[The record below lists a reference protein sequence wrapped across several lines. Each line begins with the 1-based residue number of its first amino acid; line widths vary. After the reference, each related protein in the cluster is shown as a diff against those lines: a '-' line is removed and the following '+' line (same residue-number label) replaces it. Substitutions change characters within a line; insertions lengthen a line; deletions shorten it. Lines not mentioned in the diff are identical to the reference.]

1 MMAGRMVGDAD
12 EHSLMVK
19 EAVGESLSLT
29 QAIAVIMMGVSGLLM
44 SGVMPVLMG
53 GLVDLHRL
61 DPAQLGVTAMAEGL
75 VMGLSTAAASAMLPP
90 RGLRLWAVMS
100 SLALA
105 LLGGA
110 GAWASGT
117 MVIVLRAVAGLP
129 EGILLWISI
138 GMIARHATPERMSAV
153 LLAAMTAA
161 QFVLALLL
169 TLVVL
174 PRFGVSG
181 GFIALALGSLMA
193 GLAAAKIPASYA
205 PLIKPVGESSAP
217 PLKGWI
223 ALAAT
228 VIFTASFP
236 AVAVFLQ
243 PIAHQAGHDAQVARL
258 ALTLSLL
265 AQLIGGGVAT
275 VIAGRI
281 HYLPVLLVGSAI
293 YVGCWAVM
301 GVPEPSWMFIS
312 AVSVTG
318 FCYLGI
324 TPFLVPMLIEAD
336 PSRRAAMMGGGAQV
350 LAGAL
355 GPLVSSQLV
364 SRNNVDPVL
373 WLAVTLMLSGLAIIA
388 GLYVVARRRRRLRQL
403 VVVPQ
408 DVS

>member
-1 MMAGRMVGDAD
+1 MREAGG
-12 EHSLMVK
+12 HSLVVN
-19 EAVGESLSLT
+19 EAVGESLSLI
-29 QAIAVIMMGVSGLLM
+29 QAVAVIMMGVCGLLM

-53 GLVDLHRL
+53 SLVDLHRI
-61 DPAQLGVTAMAEGL
+61 DPSQLGVTAMAEGL
-75 VMGLSTAAASAMLPP
+75 VMGLSTAAASALLPP
-90 RGLRLWAVMS
+90 RGLRAWAVGS

-105 LLGGA
+105 LISGA

-117 MVIVLRAVAGLP
+117 LVIGLRAMAGLP

-193 GLAAAKIPASYA
+193 LFAAGKLPRSYA

-217 PLKGWI
+217 PLRGWV
-223 ALAAT
+223 ALVAT

-236 AVAVFLQ
+236 AVAVFLL
-243 PIAHQAGHDAQVARL
+243 PIAHQAGHDAEVARL

-265 AQLIGGGVAT
+265 AQLVGGSMAT
-275 VIAGRI
+275 WIAGRI
-281 HYLPVLLVGSAI
+281 HYLPVLLGGSAI

-301 GVPEPSWMFIS
+301 GVQEPSWAFIA
-312 AVSVTG
+312 AVTVTG

-373 WLAVTLMLSGLAIIA
+373 WLAVTLMLCGLSVIV
-388 GLYVVARRRRRLRQL
+388 GLYFVERRQRHLRQL
-403 VVVPQ
+403 VVVSQ
-408 DVS
+408 DLS

>member
-1 MMAGRMVGDAD
+1 VG
-12 EHSLMVK
+12 
-19 EAVGESLSLT
+19 
-29 QAIAVIMMGVSGLLM
+29 
-44 SGVMPVLMG
+44 
-53 GLVDLHRL
+53 
-61 DPAQLGVTAMAEGL
+61 
-75 VMGLSTAAASAMLPP
+75 
-90 RGLRLWAVMS
+90 S

-105 LLGGA
+105 VLSGA
-110 GAWASGT
+110 GAWASGAV
-117 MVIVLRAVAGLP
+117 VIVLRALAGLP

-193 GLAAAKIPASYA
+193 VIAAAKLPRSYA
-205 PLIKPVGESSAP
+205 PLIKPVGESTAP
-217 PLKGWI
+217 PPRGWVG
-223 ALAAT
+223 LAAT

-258 ALTLSLL
+258 ALTLSLF

-275 VIAGRI
+275 WIAGRI
-281 HYLPVLLVGSAI
+281 HYLPVLLGGSVI

-301 GVPEPSWMFIS
+301 GVQEPSWAFIA
-312 AVSVTG
+312 AVTVTG

-355 GPLVSSQLV
+355 GPLASSQLV
-364 SRNNVDPVL
+364 SRSNVDPVL
-373 WLAVTLMLSGLAIIA
+373 WLAASLLLCGLAIII
-388 GLYVVARRRRRLRQL
+388 GLYFFERRQRLLRQL
-403 VVVPQ
+403 VIVPQ
-408 DVS
+408 DLS